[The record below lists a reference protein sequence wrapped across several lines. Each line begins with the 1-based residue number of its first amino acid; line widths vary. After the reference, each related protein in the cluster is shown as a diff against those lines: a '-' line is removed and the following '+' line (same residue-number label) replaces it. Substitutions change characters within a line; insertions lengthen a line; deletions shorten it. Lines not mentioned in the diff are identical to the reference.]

1 MRVVLNEPD
10 RLAMWSSIDRPIA
23 SEIVQL
29 ECLRTIDRAR
39 IRLGLADSKVAEQRA
54 YILDALTRFELVPV
68 TSRVLERA
76 SDPFPTLLGTLDAI
90 HLVSAL
96 SLRDLYPDLT
106 FATHDRELATAA
118 RSVGFVLAE

>member
-1 MRVVLNEPD
+1 MY
-10 RLAMWSSIDRPIA
+10 WSETRSTGKPIA

-39 IRLGLADSKVAEQRA
+39 VRLGLPDSKVAEQRA
-54 YILDALTRFELVPV
+54 YILDALRRFELVAV
-68 TSRVLERA
+68 TPRMLERA
-76 SDPFPTLLGTLDAI
+76 ADPFPTLLGTLDAI

-96 SLRDLYPDLT
+96 SLRDLYPELT

-118 RSVGFVLAE
+118 LSVGFSLAE